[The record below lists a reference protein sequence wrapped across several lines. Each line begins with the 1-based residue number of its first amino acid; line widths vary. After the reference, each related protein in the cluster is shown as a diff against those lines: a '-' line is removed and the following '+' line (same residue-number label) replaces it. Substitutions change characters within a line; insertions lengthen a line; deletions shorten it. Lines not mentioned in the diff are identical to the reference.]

1 MPTVVTVSPHIE
13 FAAIRP
19 VRKNA
24 RTYYMGS
31 VMIGNVTVH
40 ATHLTG
46 ELLDEWSNIREPS
59 EDVMKHLTEIVF
71 EDSFGFGE
79 ILATD
84 EVDSDGAEIVMWLP
98 VTGNEYRAAWVNG
111 NEFYVSKR

>member
-1 MPTVVTVSPHIE
+1 MSKLVKVTPHPE

-31 VMIGNVTVH
+31 VMIGDVTVH
-40 ATHLTG
+40 ANYLTG
-46 ELLDEWSNIREPS
+46 ELLDEWSNIYEPS
-59 EDVMKHLTEIVF
+59 DDVMKHLTEIVF
-71 EDSFGFGE
+71 EESFGFGE

-84 EVDSDGAEIVMWLP
+84 ELDSDDEEIVMWIP
-98 VTGNEYRAAWVNG
+98 VTDNHYRAAWVCG
-111 NEFYVSKR
+111 HEFYVSKR